1 MFFQKYVDYG
11 GAGNSAAY
19 LTLNTYDEA
28 FLEKRRETALESAEE
43 GPNNEPNFVP
53 NSNLMFN
60 AHYYY
65 INTNGQTDVD
75 IENLE
80 FSGTFVRF

>member
-1 MFFQKYVDYG
+1 M
-11 GAGNSAAY
+11 
-19 LTLNTYDEA
+19 
-28 FLEKRRETALESAEE
+28 EKRREAALESAEE

-80 FSGTFVRF
+80 FSGTCI